1 MYVNFELLKSKGL
14 STHNLMTLIAIK
26 QNKAENL
33 SELCKDMIGLDMD
46 LYKEREL
53 VTFVKAKNKSQTE
66 FDLVRLSNKGQKI
79 LDDLETPEVLEE
91 DITIFEWLKASYLAK
106 GKTVKNQKQCK
117 RLIALFRVHSGISK
131 NSLVR
136 LASDFLD
143 DDQQQKW
150 SIVLDYIFFKP
161 ESAFNIRFDLEASKL
176 YKYYI
181 ENKAYYDQ
189 IFTQEKYQ
197 R

>member
-1 MYVNFELLKSKGL
+1 MYINFELLKSKGL

-26 QNKAENL
+26 QNKTEDL
-33 SELCKDMIGLDMD
+33 SELCKSMIDLDMQW
-46 LYKEREL
+46 YKDNEL

-91 DITIFEWLKASYLAK
+91 DITIFEWLKESYLAK

-131 NSLVR
+131 NRLVK
-136 LASDFLD
+136 LSNDFLD
-143 DDQQQKW
+143 DEHQQKW
-150 SIVLDYIFFKP
+150 SMVLDYVFFKP

-181 ENKAYYDQ
+181 ENKEYYDQ
-189 IFTQEKYQ
+189 VFTQEKYQ